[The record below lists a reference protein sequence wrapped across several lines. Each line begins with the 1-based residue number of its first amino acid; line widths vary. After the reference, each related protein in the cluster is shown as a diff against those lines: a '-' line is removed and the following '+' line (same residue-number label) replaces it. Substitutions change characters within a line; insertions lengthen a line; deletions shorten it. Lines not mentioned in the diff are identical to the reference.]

1 MSSRR
6 IDDPLESRSRF
17 RTERVVQDGNGWY
30 FLTREGTIE
39 GPFRTEVD
47 AKDQLDMYVRM
58 AIHNMLPEPSNLSLV
73 E

>member
-6 IDDPLESRSRF
+6 LDDPLESRSRF
-17 RTERVVQDGNGWY
+17 RTKRVVQDGNGWY

-39 GPFRTEVD
+39 GPFRTEKD
-47 AKDQLDMYVRM
+47 AKEQLDMYVRM
-58 AIHNMLPEPSNLSLV
+58 AIHDMLPEPSNLSLV